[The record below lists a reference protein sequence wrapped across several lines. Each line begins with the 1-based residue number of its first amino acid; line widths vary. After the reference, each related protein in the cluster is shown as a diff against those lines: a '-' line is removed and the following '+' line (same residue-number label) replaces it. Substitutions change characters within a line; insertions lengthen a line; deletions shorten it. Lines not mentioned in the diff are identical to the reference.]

1 MQVSQPNDV
10 KVYNLSAGKSLPEWV
25 SDRKK
30 RQLLKGDIDLR
41 RRIEL
46 IQNFDMPTASQSVK
60 VTPDGQYL
68 LCCGVYKPRLKGFD
82 LSQLSQKFDRCF
94 NSECVKF
101 EILSEDYSK
110 LVLLQADR
118 YVEFHAQYGT
128 YYRTRMPKFGRDLV
142 YHKPSCDLFLVGD
155 GPDVFRLNL
164 DRGQFMQPYVT
175 DASSVNVCRINAD
188 HQLLTVGTYEGK
200 LESFDSRARSKV
212 GILDLAD
219 SNEFT
224 KEVPSVT
231 ALSYKN
237 ELEMAVGTS
246 SGHIL
251 IYDIRSNKPKFIK
264 DHQYELPIVSLS
276 YHKSSGHILSAD
288 SKIIKLWNPET
299 GRNFTS
305 IEPGFP
311 INDVCVYQ
319 DSGLIFLANEFPKN
333 SIYFIPELGEAPR
346 WCSFLDN
353 ITEELEESNE
363 VVVYDDYKFVT
374 QQELD
379 DLGLDNLRGTSCV
392 KAYMHGFFI
401 DVRLYHK
408 AKSIVE
414 PFAYQEYRK
423 NKIRA
428 KIEEERASRIKL
440 NKMPKVN
447 KMLATK
453 LIGEKRKPTSTLEE
467 SEIVNPLED
476 DRFASMFSNRDF
488 EIDIESEEY
497 KLINPVVSKREKE
510 RRLQEGSTITDS
522 VLDDVDFPS
531 SDDETIAVKKNN
543 SKKKDVKI
551 KSMTSDQLDKPTTK
565 KKSESL
571 GDMLKKEKHTD
582 TSIVK
587 ESGTVLGQREMTFL
601 IDKPKR
607 DNKREAEIKAH
618 KKERKKV
625 RRPVGQLLAVEKK
638 KATFWRGKR
647 VK

>member
-10 KVYNLSAGKSLPEWV
+10 KVYNLSAGKSLPEWI

-30 RQLLKGDIDLR
+30 RQLLKGDVDLR

-46 IQNFDMPTASQSVK
+46 IQNFEMPTASQTLK

-68 LCCGVYKPRLKGFD
+68 LCCGVYKPRLKCFD
-82 LSQLSQKFDRCF
+82 LNQLSQKFDRCF

-110 LVLLQADR
+110 LVLMQADR
-118 YVEFHAQYGT
+118 YIEFHAQYGT
-128 YYRTRMPKFGRDLV
+128 YYRTRMPKFGRDMA

-155 GPDVFRLNL
+155 GADVFRLNL
-164 DRGQFMQPYVT
+164 DRGQYMQPYVT
-175 DASSVNVCRINAD
+175 DATSVNVCEINSD
-188 HQLLTVGTYEGK
+188 HQLLTVGTHEGK
-200 LESFDSRARSKV
+200 VECFDSRARSKV
-212 GILDLAD
+212 GVLDLAD
-219 SNEFT
+219 SNIFS
-224 KEVPSVT
+224 KDVPSVT

-237 ELEMAVGTS
+237 ELDLAVGTS
-246 SGHIL
+246 SGHVL
-251 IYDIRSNKPKFIK
+251 IYDIRSNKPKFTK
-264 DHQYELPIVSLS
+264 DHQYELPIKSLS
-276 YHKSSGHILSAD
+276 FHKTSKNILSAD
-288 SKIIKLWNPET
+288 SKIIKLWNPDT
-299 GRNFTS
+299 GQNFTS

-311 INDVCVYQ
+311 INEVCVYK

-333 SIYFIPELGEAPR
+333 SVYFIPELGEAPR

-353 ITEELEESNE
+353 ITEELEESDN

-374 QQELD
+374 HQELD
-379 DLGLDNLRGTSCV
+379 DLGLDNLRGTNCV

-401 DVRLYHK
+401 DIRLYHK

-428 KIEEERASRIKL
+428 KIDEERESRIKL

-447 KMLATK
+447 KMLASK
-453 LIGEKRKPTSTLEE
+453 LIGEKSSKGALSET
-467 SEIVNPLED
+467 EIVNPLAD
-476 DRFASMFSNRDF
+476 DRFASMFSDRNF
-488 EIDIESEEY
+488 EIDVESEEY
-497 KLINPVVSKREKE
+497 KLLNPVVSKRDKE
-510 RRLQEGSTITDS
+510 RRAEGEEIMNFTDM
-522 VLDDVDFPS
+522 DPPS
-531 SDDETIAVKKNN
+531 SDDETIAIKKKN
-543 SKKKDVKI
+543 KKKDVKI
-551 KSMTSDQLDKPTTK
+551 HSINTENFNQSTMK

-571 GDMLKKEKHTD
+571 GDMLLNQNVND

-601 IDKPKR
+601 VNKPKR

-618 KKERKKV
+618 KKERKDV

-638 KATFWRGKR
+638 KPTYWRGKR

>member
-10 KVYNLSAGKSLPEWV
+10 KVYNLSAGKSLPEWI

-30 RQLLKGDIDLR
+30 RQLLKGDVDLR

-46 IQNFDMPTASQSVK
+46 IQNFDMPTASQSLK

-82 LSQLSQKFDRCF
+82 LSQLSMKFDRCF

-101 EILSEDYSK
+101 EILSDDYSK

-118 YVEFHAQYGT
+118 YIEFHAQYGT

-164 DRGQFMQPYVT
+164 NRGQYMEPYTT
-175 DASSVNVCRINAD
+175 DATSVNVCKINED
-188 HQLLTVGTYEGK
+188 HQLLTVGTHEGK
-200 LESFDSRARSKV
+200 VECFDSRALSRV
-212 GILDLAD
+212 GVLDLAG
-219 SNEFT
+219 SNVFT
-224 KEVPSVT
+224 KHVPSVT

-237 ELEMAVGTS
+237 ELELAAGTS
-246 SGHIL
+246 SGHVL
-251 IYDIRSNKPKFIK
+251 IYDIRSDKPRLVK
-264 DHQYELPIVSLS
+264 DHQYELPVINLS
-276 YHKSSGHILSAD
+276 YHKTSKNILSAD
-288 SKIIKLWNPET
+288 SKIIKLWNPDT
-299 GRNFTS
+299 GQNFTS

-311 INDVCVYQ
+311 INDVCVYR
-319 DSGLIFLANEFPKN
+319 DSGLIFLANESPKN
-333 SIYFIPELGEAPR
+333 SVYFIPELGEAPR

-353 ITEELEESNE
+353 ITEELEESDN

-379 DLGLDNLRGTSCV
+379 DLGLDNLRGTNCV

-423 NKIRA
+423 NKIRS
-428 KIEEERASRIKL
+428 KIEEERESRVKL

-453 LIGEKRKPTSTLEE
+453 LIGGKSKTVASLSE
-467 SEIVNPLED
+467 SEIANPLAD
-476 DRFASMFSNRDF
+476 DRFASMFMDRDF
-488 EIDIESEEY
+488 EIDVESEEY
-497 KLINPVVSKREKE
+497 RLLNPVVSKHEKE
-510 RRLQEGSTITDS
+510 RRAAGED
-522 VLDDVDFPS
+522 VLNEFDMDPPS
-531 SDDETIAVKKNN
+531 SDDEEAVPIKK
-543 SKKKDVKI
+543 KKKDVKI
-551 KSMTSDQLDKPTTK
+551 QSMDADNFNRTVSIT

-571 GDMLKKEKHTD
+571 GDMLSNQNLND
-582 TSIVK
+582 ASIVR

-601 IDKPKR
+601 VNKPKR

-618 KKERKKV
+618 KKERKDV

-638 KATFWRGKR
+638 KPKFWRGKR

>member
-10 KVYNLSAGKSLPEWV
+10 KVYNLSAGKSLPEWI

-30 RQLLKGDIDLR
+30 RQLLKGDVDLR

-46 IQNFDMPTASQSVK
+46 IQNFDMPTASQSLK

-82 LSQLSQKFDRCF
+82 LSQLSMKFDRCF

-118 YVEFHAQYGT
+118 YIEFHAQYGT

-164 DRGQFMQPYVT
+164 NRGQYMQPYRT
-175 DASSVNVCRINAD
+175 DATSVNVCKINED
-188 HQLLTVGTYEGK
+188 HQLLTVGTHEGK
-200 LESFDSRARSKV
+200 VECFDSRALSRV
-212 GILDLAD
+212 GVLDLAG
-219 SNEFT
+219 SNVFT
-224 KEVPSVT
+224 KHVPSVT

-237 ELEMAVGTS
+237 ELELAAGTS
-246 SGHIL
+246 SGHVL
-251 IYDIRSNKPKFIK
+251 IYDIRSDKPRLVK
-264 DHQYELPIVSLS
+264 DHQYELPVINLS
-276 YHKSSGHILSAD
+276 YHKTSKNILSAD
-288 SKIIKLWNPET
+288 SKIIKLWNPDT
-299 GRNFTS
+299 GQNFTS

-311 INDVCVYQ
+311 INDVCVYR
-319 DSGLIFLANEFPKN
+319 DSGLIFLANESPKN
-333 SIYFIPELGEAPR
+333 SVYFIPELGEAPR

-353 ITEELEESNE
+353 ITEELEESDN

-379 DLGLDNLRGTSCV
+379 DLGLDNLRGTNCV

-423 NKIRA
+423 NKIRS
-428 KIEEERASRIKL
+428 KIEEERESRVKL

-453 LIGEKRKPTSTLEE
+453 LIGGKSKTVASLSE
-467 SEIVNPLED
+467 SEIANPLAD
-476 DRFASMFSNRDF
+476 DRFASMFMDRDF
-488 EIDIESEEY
+488 EIDVESEEY
-497 KLINPVVSKREKE
+497 RLLNPVVSKHEKE
-510 RRLQEGSTITDS
+510 RRAAGED
-522 VLDDVDFPS
+522 VLNEFDMDPPS
-531 SDDETIAVKKNN
+531 SDDEEAVPIKK
-543 SKKKDVKI
+543 KKKDVKI
-551 KSMTSDQLDKPTTK
+551 QSMDADNFNRTVSIT

-571 GDMLKKEKHTD
+571 GDMLSNQNLND
-582 TSIVK
+582 ASIVR

-601 IDKPKR
+601 VNKPKR

-618 KKERKKV
+618 KKERKDV

-638 KATFWRGKR
+638 KPKFWRGKR

>member
-571 GDMLKKEKHTD
+571 GDMLKKEKQTD